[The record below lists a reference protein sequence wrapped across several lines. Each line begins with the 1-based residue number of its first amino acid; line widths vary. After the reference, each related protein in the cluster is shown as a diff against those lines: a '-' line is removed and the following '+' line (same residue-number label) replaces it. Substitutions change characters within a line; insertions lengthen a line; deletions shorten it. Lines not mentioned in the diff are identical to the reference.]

1 MPSASRRGN
10 LSCWC
15 IGLDPALPTCFPPRM
30 AHTLYVGN
38 LPFKISDE
46 ELAVHF
52 ASAGEVVEV
61 THVRERG
68 SDRSNGCGF
77 IEMADATGA
86 EQAVSRWMARNWPA
100 ARSPWVWPG
109 PKEISRI
116 HDPFGI

>member
-1 MPSASRRGN
+1 
-10 LSCWC
+10 
-15 IGLDPALPTCFPPRM
+15 M

-46 ELAVHF
+46 ELAAHF

-61 THVRERG
+61 THVRDRG

-86 EQAVSRWMARNWPA
+86 EQAVVSLDGSELAGRTLTVGLARP
-100 ARSPWVWPG
+100 
-109 PKEISRI
+109 
-116 HDPFGI
+116 

>member
-1 MPSASRRGN
+1 M
-10 LSCWC
+10 LCWF
-15 IGLDPALPTCFPPRM
+15 IELEPDERAWFAPPM
-30 AHTLYVGN
+30 ANTLYVSN

-52 ASAGEVVEV
+52 ASAGEVLEV

-86 EQAVSRWMARNWPA
+86 AEAVSKLDGSELAGRTLTVGLARP
-100 ARSPWVWPG
+100 
-109 PKEISRI
+109 
-116 HDPFGI
+116 